1 MIYNNKY
8 RFEPRTY
15 NGKDYVQV
23 LLEDFGIT
31 PAEAIKI
38 IQYLKPQTFH
48 IDDMP
53 SYHQK
58 GSVVFKRDVEG
69 VKAYIKLK
77 IEMGNNGE
85 ELVVISFHR
94 DR

>member
-1 MIYNNKY
+1 M
-8 RFEPRTY
+8 
-15 NGKDYVQV
+15 
-23 LLEDFGIT
+23 
-31 PAEAIKI
+31 
-38 IQYLKPQTFH
+38 FH

-58 GSVVFKRDVEG
+58 GSLVFKRDVEG

-94 DR
+94 DK